1 MESAQDL
8 HARIKSAV
16 DHVREEIARAAVN
29 SGRSPDE
36 IALLAVTKTRSPAE
50 VNAAIAAGVT
60 LLGEN
65 RVQEAEAKIPHV
77 AGGAEWHLIGHLQ
90 TNKARLAA
98 KLFRT
103 VQSVDSVRLAEKLN
117 DAVESGRTLDVLIE
131 VNVSNEASKF
141 GVAPAFVGE
150 LVEKL
155 VELPALRVRGFMT
168 IGAFVDDERLV
179 RRGFRLL
186 REIFDDT
193 RRQFPSGQVDTL
205 SMGMTGDFRW
215 AIAEGSTMVR
225 IGTALFGQRQQR
237 GA

>member
-1 MESAQDL
+1 MRS
-8 HARIKSAV
+8 RCSRFRN
-16 DHVREEIARAAVN
+16 RE
-29 SGRSPDE
+29 
-36 IALLAVTKTRSPAE
+36 
-50 VNAAIAAGVT
+50 
-60 LLGEN
+60 
-65 RVQEAEAKIPHV
+65 QEAEAKIPHV